1 MPQRSRPGGTP
12 ATRGTPSRG
21 SRVTGARGRFLA
33 SPGAQGRAGERGASG
48 RAGDRGRASA
58 RPEAPRRSA
67 GPVGTAKRLRA
78 PEPRRFTGR
87 AMVLSL
93 VLLGLLLAYAYP
105 VRVYLAQQAEIDA
118 LENSQADQ
126 TERIDQL
133 NIQAA
138 KWNDPEYIKSQ
149 ARKRLHMVL
158 PGEKQYVVVDPA
170 NGQSAGAG
178 APTPSGGDGHTPW
191 YGKLWSSVEA
201 ANDK

>member
-1 MPQRSRPGGTP
+1 MQQRSRPGGP
-12 ATRGTPSRG
+12 SASRGLPSRG
-21 SRVTGARGRFLA
+21 MPSRSARG
-33 SPGAQGRAGERGASG
+33 SNV
-48 RAGDRGRASA
+48 RGRTPT
-58 RPEAPRRSA
+58 RPEPPRRAA

-105 VRVYLAQQAEIDA
+105 VRVYLAQQAEIAA
-118 LENSQADQ
+118 LEDSQADQ
-126 TERIDQL
+126 TQRIDQL

-158 PGEKQYVVVDPA
+158 PGEKQYVVVDP
-170 NGQSAGAG
+170 SAGQADAAG
-178 APTPSGGDGHTPW
+178 APAPNGGKGPKPW

>member
-1 MPQRSRPGGTP
+1 MQQRSRPGGP
-12 ATRGTPSRG
+12 SASRGLPSRG
-21 SRVTGARGRFLA
+21 MPSRSARG
-33 SPGAQGRAGERGASG
+33 SNV
-48 RAGDRGRASA
+48 RGRTPT
-58 RPEAPRRSA
+58 RPEPPRRAA

-105 VRVYLAQQAEIDA
+105 VRVYLAQQAEIAA
-118 LENSQADQ
+118 LEDSQADQ
-126 TERIDQL
+126 TQRIDQL

-158 PGEKQYVVVDPA
+158 PGEKQYVVVDPSA
-170 NGQSAGAG
+170 GQSDAAG
-178 APTPSGGDGHTPW
+178 APASSGNGPKPW

>member
-1 MPQRSRPGGTP
+1 MVRPRRVASPRGGCLR
-12 ATRGTPSRG
+12 A
-21 SRVTGARGRFLA
+21 ARG
-33 SPGAQGRAGERGASG
+33 E
-48 RAGDRGRASA
+48 DNVRGRTPT
-58 RPEAPRRSA
+58 RPEPPKRAA

-105 VRVYLAQQAEIDA
+105 VRVYLAQQAEIAA
-118 LENSQADQ
+118 LEDSQADQ
-126 TERIDQL
+126 TQRIDQL

-158 PGEKQYVVVDPA
+158 PGEKQYVVVDP
-170 NGQSAGAG
+170 SAGQADAAG
-178 APTPSGGDGHTPW
+178 APASSGGNGPTPW

-201 ANDK
+201 ANGK